1 VVHGVLDGVIR
12 SRPVDVDAVLVTSSE
27 HRWKSKLHS
36 KYTDNDSQHPVTMQT
51 LTHDRVP
58 PKKTGATGFVVAE
71 KEAFALCVAVTNPN
85 QVLSLIE
92 L

>member
-1 VVHGVLDGVIR
+1 MDIETFRSFFMWCSVLNGALLVI
-12 SRPVDVDAVLVTSSE
+12 SF
-27 HRWKSKLHS
+27 
-36 KYTDNDSQHPVTMQT
+36 
-51 LTHDRVP
+51 
-58 PKKTGATGFVVAE
+58 GATGFVVAE

>member
-1 VVHGVLDGVIR
+1 MSRWDRFFKIIQDHDPYDHLR
-12 SRPVDVDAVLVTSSE
+12 SIHNGDVE
-27 HRWKSKLHS
+27 K
-36 KYTDNDSQHPVTMQT
+36 N
-51 LTHDRVP
+51 
-58 PKKTGATGFVVAE
+58 GATGFVVAE